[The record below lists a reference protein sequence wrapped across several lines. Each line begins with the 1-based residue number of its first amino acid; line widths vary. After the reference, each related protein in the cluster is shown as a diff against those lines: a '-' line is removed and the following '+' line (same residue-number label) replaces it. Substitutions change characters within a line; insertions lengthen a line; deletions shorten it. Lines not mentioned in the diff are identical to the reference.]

1 MEPLIFIA
9 LIIGFSIVFLM
20 GLFFIISPMSIYNIF
35 RINYY
40 CCYITE
46 NGNVVKRLIQRA
58 KGQWVII
65 WNKKAYLIPFA
76 YMVRY
81 KNGNI
86 FYSDIKNT
94 FSIKILTK
102 EQEDIRT
109 EILKEQRV
117 KSGAFIRARMILNKI
132 PVVGMFMQMKGAE
145 INEVVLANKFILNPD
160 FIVDSAQFY
169 IMLTQDITKKILT
182 KPKNLSDIIV
192 ELMPYI
198 IIAIIV
204 IVIGIV
210 YIQSK
215 QGGVQT

>member
-9 LIIGFSIVFLM
+9 LIISISIIFLLI
-20 GLFFIISPMSIYNIF
+20 LFFVISPMSFYNLL

-65 WNKKAYLIPFA
+65 WKKKAYLIPFG
-76 YMVRY
+76 YMVKY

-109 EILKEQRV
+109 EILKEPRV
-117 KSGAFIRARMILNKI
+117 KSGAFIRARAILNKI
-132 PVVGMFMQMKGAE
+132 PVVGMFMQMKGNE

-169 IMLTQDITKKILT
+169 IMLTQDITKKILA
-182 KPKNLSDIIV
+182 KPKNISDIIV

-198 IIAIIV
+198 IVAIIV
-204 IVIGIV
+204 IVIGAM

-215 QGGVQT
+215 QGGVVT